1 MCEVHRPGAT
11 IKNVALEWIA
21 DKRLPPRLTGDAGR
35 IRQILHNL
43 LSNAVKF
50 TEAGAIVVRAR
61 CVDLSSDAAMVEWTV
76 SDSGIGIA
84 PAKLDRLFDSFTQAD
99 DSITRRFGGS
109 GLGLAISRQLVD
121 LMNGEL
127 TVESVEREGSTFTLR
142 LRLPIAEPAS
152 APAAATGGGT
162 ADFTGRV
169 RQLGRP
175 VRALLV
181 EDNRTNQFLIEQ
193 MLKDHPI
200 ELTIAW
206 NGAEAV
212 EAAARDRF
220 DLVFMD
226 MRMPVM
232 DGLEA
237 TQAIRAGTGLCRDVP
252 IIAMTANA
260 YQEDQD
266 ACMAAGM
273 TDFIAKPISR
283 QALLDAIVKALPKR
297 AAAETITAELSPG
310 S

>member
-1 MCEVHRPGAT
+1 
-11 IKNVALEWIA
+11 
-21 DKRLPPRLTGDAGR
+21 
-35 IRQILHNL
+35 
-43 LSNAVKF
+43 
-50 TEAGAIVVRAR
+50 
-61 CVDLSSDAAMVEWTV
+61 
-76 SDSGIGIA
+76 
-84 PAKLDRLFDSFTQAD
+84 
-99 DSITRRFGGS
+99 
-109 GLGLAISRQLVD
+109 
-121 LMNGEL
+121 
-127 TVESVEREGSTFTLR
+127 
-142 LRLPIAEPAS
+142 
-152 APAAATGGGT
+152 
-162 ADFTGRV
+162 
-169 RQLGRP
+169 

-200 ELTIAW
+200 ELVIAW

-212 EAAARDRF
+212 EAGARERF

-237 TQAIRAGTGLCRDVP
+237 TRAIRTGTGPCRDVP

-283 QALLDAIVKALPKR
+283 QALLDSIVRALPTGAGGS
-297 AAAETITAELSPG
+297 AATPAELSPG